1 MDRNE
6 LASWIDGILSEH
18 EKHAFT
24 TVPFCPATL
33 REIRDALRQSAWRPM
48 SEAPE
53 TGVLLVL
60 LEKEMLGSRVHT
72 ANWRPNVKIIGGV
85 FSYDAPRPIAW
96 MEQPLPP
103 PPSEGVEG

>member
-6 LASWIDGILSEH
+6 LVSKLVDLEL
-18 EKHAFT
+18 
-24 TVPFCPATL
+24 TL
-33 REIRDALRQSAWRPM
+33 RFAADRRVVQAAIDALRQSAWRPM

-53 TGVLLVL
+53 TGVFLVL

-72 ANWRPNVKIIGGV
+72 ANWHPNVKIIGGV

-103 PPSEGVEG
+103 PPSEGAGDQPAA